1 MKSEWFKDWFNTEEY
16 LNVYQHRNESDA
28 EEHIKLILENV
39 NITSGSKILDMACGA
54 GRHAII
60 LARKNFDVTAVDLSE
75 KLLAIAKKNA
85 VDENLKINFV
95 HSDIRNFKSDD
106 KFNLVLNLFTSFG
119 YFESDEENFSVL
131 QKAYDLLA
139 DDGFFVLD
147 FFNSYF
153 LKQNLVESSE
163 EILGDVKIHQF
174 RKIKKSRV
182 TKKIVITKNGN
193 LSKFEESVRMFTKDE
208 LVNAIQNI
216 GFDIYKTFGDFL
228 GNEFE
233 QFTSPRLIMIC
244 KK

>member
-28 EEHIKLILENV
+28 EEHIKLILQ
-39 NITSGSKILDMACGA
+39 NIRLSSGAKILDMACGA

-60 LARKNFDVTAVDLSE
+60 FARKNFDVTAVDLSE
-75 KLLAIAKKNA
+75 SLLAIAKKNA
-85 VDENLKINFV
+85 DDENLKINFV
-95 HSDIRNFKSDD
+95 HSDIRNFKSYD

-119 YFESDEENFSVL
+119 YFETDEENFSVL
-131 QKAYDLLA
+131 RKAYDLLI

-153 LKQNLVESSE
+153 LQQNLVESSE
-163 EILGDVKIHQF
+163 ENLGKVKIHQF
-174 RKIKKSRV
+174 RKIKENRV

-193 LSKFEESVRMFTKDE
+193 LSHFEESVRMFTKDE

-228 GNEFE
+228 GNEYE

>member
-28 EEHIKLILENV
+28 EEHVKLILENI
-39 NITSGSKILDMACGA
+39 NLSSGAKILDMACGA

-60 LARKNFDVTAVDLSE
+60 LARKNFNITAVDLSE
-75 KLLAIAKKNA
+75 SLLAIAKKNA
-85 VDENLKINFV
+85 DDENLKLNFV

-131 QKAYDLLA
+131 RKAYDLLV
-139 DDGFFVLD
+139 DDGYFVLD

-153 LKQNLVESSE
+153 LEQNLVESSE
-163 EILGDVKIHQF
+163 ENLGEVKIHQF
-174 RKIKKSRV
+174 RKIKENRV
-182 TKKIVITKNGN
+182 TKKIVITKNGG
-193 LSKFEESVRMFTKDE
+193 LSQFEESVRMFTKDE
-208 LVNAIQNI
+208 LVNAIQII

-233 QFTSPRLIMIC
+233 KFTSPRLIMIC

>member
-1 MKSEWFKDWFNTEEY
+1 MKSEWFRDWFNTEEY
-16 LNVYQHRNESDA
+16 LNVYQHHNESDA
-28 EEHIKLILENV
+28 EDHVKLILG
-39 NITSGSKILDMACGA
+39 NIRLSSGAKILDMACGA

-60 LARKNFDVTAVDLSE
+60 FARKNFDVTAVDLSE
-75 KLLAIAKKNA
+75 SLLAIAKKNA
-85 VDENLKINFV
+85 DDENLNINFV
-95 HSDIRNFKSDD
+95 HSDIRNLKSDD

-119 YFESDEENFSVL
+119 YFESDEENFAVL
-131 QKAYDLLA
+131 QKAYDLLI
-139 DDGFFVLD
+139 DDGYFVLD

-153 LKQNLVESSE
+153 LQQNLVESSE
-163 EILGDVKIHQF
+163 ENLGEVKIHQF
-174 RKIKKSRV
+174 RKIKENRV

-193 LSKFEESVRMFTKDE
+193 LSQFEESVRMFTKDE